1 MKKSLGDIVLVYT
14 MPVWVIGT
22 YGKDGKP
29 NAMTAAAGMVCCRK
43 PPCLGIALREATY
56 TYHTLMERQAF
67 TVNIAS
73 ETYAGEADYFGM
85 VTGRMED
92 KFAATG
98 LTPVR
103 SDLVDAPY
111 IDEFP
116 VVLEC
121 KLINSMELGSHTLFI
136 GVIQD
141 VKAEETILGENDLPE
156 IEKVKP
162 LVYDVGNTLYH
173 GVGPLLGKAYSLGKR
188 FKV

>member
-1 MKKSLGDIVLVYT
+1 MKKSLGGIVLVYT

-43 PPCLGIALREATY
+43 PPCVGIGLREATY
-56 TYHTLMERQAF
+56 TYHNLLEREAF
-67 TVNIAS
+67 TVNIPS
-73 ETYAGEADYFGM
+73 EVYTKEADYFGM
-85 VTGRMED
+85 VTGRKED

-116 VVLEC
+116 VTLEC

-141 VKAEETILGENDLPE
+141 VKAEETVLGENDLPE

-162 LVYDVGNTLYH
+162 LVYDIGNTLYH
-173 GVGPLLGKAYSLGKR
+173 GVGPFLGKAYSLGKR